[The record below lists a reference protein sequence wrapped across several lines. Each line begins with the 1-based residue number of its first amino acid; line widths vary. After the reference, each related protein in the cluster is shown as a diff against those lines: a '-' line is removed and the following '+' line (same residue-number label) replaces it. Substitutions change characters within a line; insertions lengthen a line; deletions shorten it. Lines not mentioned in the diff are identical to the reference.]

1 MDFRRWHWRAFLTGG
16 GSAFWLLAYGI
27 VYWALRLSLDSFTS
41 TVLYMGYLLLLALFD
56 FLITGTSPIRSI
68 CGSRP
73 PVRVPHRWRVSRCIA
88 CMRVACVALASCIV
102 YVMPCWTVDSC
113 VSPFHR
119 NHRLPRDVLGSP
131 ATVQCHPGRLRAG
144 RQARS
149 RVRATISLL
158 FSSVLDVSLSLHGS
172 MLGVVGMR
180 AEHHSFHY
188 PVYSRQLTI
197 KMRNIRP
204 CGTTL
209 VLLYFKTTTATFW
222 LPARKKASR
231 PSMRSVEDN
240 FW

>member
-1 MDFRRWHWRAFLTGG
+1 
-16 GSAFWLLAYGI
+16 
-27 VYWALRLSLDSFTS
+27 
-41 TVLYMGYLLLLALFD
+41 
-56 FLITGTSPIRSI
+56 
-68 CGSRP
+68 
-73 PVRVPHRWRVSRCIA
+73 
-88 CMRVACVALASCIV
+88 
-102 YVMPCWTVDSC
+102 
-113 VSPFHR
+113 
-119 NHRLPRDVLGSP
+119 
-131 ATVQCHPGRLRAG
+131 
-144 RQARS
+144 
-149 RVRATISLL
+149 
-158 FSSVLDVSLSLHGS
+158 
-172 MLGVVGMR
+172 MR